1 MVVLDPIRIDISNL
15 PRDAPSNLAVPN
27 IPGNEAAGT
36 HQVAFAATLY
46 IDAQDFREV
55 SNTSCRLKIKVGGS
69 V

>member
-15 PRDAPSNLAVPN
+15 PEDAPKSLEVPN
-27 IPGNEAAGT
+27 MPGNEAAGT

-55 SNTSCRLKIKVGGS
+55 SVTRRVGS
-69 V
+69 K